1 LVLQRFQNA
10 SAFEFACDPA
20 SMMVTNFG
28 RPSQPS
34 LLDRIQ
40 RRICDLLLSGIAI
53 TVSVVVR
60 RGPSARRRLSNGP
73 LHLLVEP
80 SDYVLRNV
88 GDMAMM
94 QIAIERLNAL
104 WPDAAIHVLTDDPQR
119 LKILCPGASPL
130 SSEGRQL
137 WLADDFLPRR
147 LQAQTS
153 PELITFMRLRAPEM
167 VRLFWKYKLRYS
179 PDRWR
184 ALDLFTNI
192 VAKTDAVV
200 VTGMGGIADA
210 FPEYAHNLLMTLS
223 LALHHRTP
231 VVLVGQGIGPL
242 EIPGLRELAGCV
254 LRRVDMIALREC
266 ATGGPLLMSLK
277 VPTEQVITTGDDAIE
292 IAYRARSVVLGAGLG
307 INIRASDYS
316 EVDLELMSRLRIVFE
331 QTLRSFDAV
340 AVPVPISSVPGEADV
355 ETFRTLMGDYDGAS
369 VEPPE
374 LGTPSA
380 IVEQLQQCRILVC
393 GSYHAA
399 VFACSCGIPAV
410 CLAKSAYYL
419 AKFRGL
425 ADLFGEGC
433 EFVSLEDPHFEF
445 RLREAIDKCWTSA
458 EQLRPHL
465 LERAEAQMAIGRAA
479 YQKLHGLV
487 SARIDR
493 ATTG

>member
-1 LVLQRFQNA
+1 LVLQRFQKA

-34 LLDRIQ
+34 FLDRIQ
-40 RRICDLLLSGIAI
+40 QRIYDLLLRGIAI

-60 RGPSARRRLSNGP
+60 RGPSARRRLSDGP

-94 QIAIERLNAL
+94 QIAIERLTAL
-104 WPDAAIHVLTDDPQR
+104 WPDAEIHVLTDDPQQ
-119 LKILCPGASPL
+119 LKILCPRALPL

-147 LQAQTS
+147 LQERAS
-153 PELITFMRLRAPEM
+153 LELIAFIRLWAPEM
-167 VRLFWKYKLRYS
+167 VRLFWKYKLRRS
-179 PDRWR
+179 PDLWR
-184 ALDLFTNI
+184 SLDLFTKI
-192 VAKTDAVV
+192 VAETDAVV

-210 FPEYAHNLLMTLS
+210 FPEYARDLLMTLS
-223 LALHHRTP
+223 FALQYRKP

-242 EIPGLRELAGCV
+242 ENASLRQLAGCV
-254 LRRVDMIALREC
+254 LCRVDMIALREDI
-266 ATGGPLLMSLK
+266 AGGPLLTSLK
-277 VPTEQVITTGDDAIE
+277 VPPERLITTGDDAIE
-292 IAYRARSVVLGAGLG
+292 IAYRAKSAVLGAGLG

-316 EVDLELMSRLRIVFE
+316 EVDLELMSRLRIVFQ
-331 QTLRSFDAV
+331 QTLRTFSAV
-340 AVPVPISSVPGEADV
+340 AVPVPISSVPGEADI
-355 ETFRTLMGDYDGAS
+355 ETFKNLMGDYDGAS

-374 LGTPSA
+374 LGTPGA

-399 VFACSCGIPAV
+399 VFACSSGIPAV

-493 ATTG
+493 ETTG